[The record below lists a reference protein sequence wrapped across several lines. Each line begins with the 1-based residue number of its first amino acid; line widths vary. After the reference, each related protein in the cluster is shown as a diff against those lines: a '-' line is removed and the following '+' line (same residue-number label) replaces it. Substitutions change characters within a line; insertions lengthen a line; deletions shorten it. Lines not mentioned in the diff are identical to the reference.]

1 LVGHVI
7 RSGQRRAD
15 TDKVEAIRALRVPES
30 KRQVRQV
37 MGLFSHFREYIN
49 SFAEIIA
56 RPLTD
61 LTSKRV
67 ANRVPWGEKEQ
78 TAFDQL
84 KHLLIQATER
94 PINVFDFAK
103 PFCILVDASYYAVGG
118 ILTQTGANGIKYPVA
133 FASSKFTET
142 QRNWATIEK
151 EAHAVV
157 WALNK
162 FKFWI
167 FGKPIT
173 VYTDRNPLVYLIE
186 TVPKSAKVCCVTV
199 FYILNLILILIEL
212 FCSRG
217 YRCRH
222 TCRRA

>member
-1 LVGHVI
+1 LVGQVI

-78 TAFDQL
+78 KAFNQL
-84 KHLLIQATER
+84 KHLLIQAT
-94 PINVFDFAK
+94 K
-103 PFCILVDASYYAVGG
+103 
-118 ILTQTGANGIKYPVA
+118 
-133 FASSKFTET
+133 
-142 QRNWATIEK
+142 
-151 EAHAVV
+151 
-157 WALNK
+157 
-162 FKFWI
+162 
-167 FGKPIT
+167 
-173 VYTDRNPLVYLIE
+173 
-186 TVPKSAKVCCVTV
+186 
-199 FYILNLILILIEL
+199 
-212 FCSRG
+212 
-217 YRCRH
+217 
-222 TCRRA
+222 